1 MLEQSKTLGG
11 MVVLL
16 HRLVIKSNSTITCDL
31 LVVLVGEAVVPEVVT
46 GRPYDHTEDLNLT
59 QFQSLGQVSFQKK
72 EVEHLSHICSV

>member
-46 GRPYDHTEDLNLT
+46 GRSYDHTEDLNLT